1 MNDQTILRTS
11 VTSDN
16 LNKKKGEGGR
26 VQLSGGLLSS
36 VLKAFQNSSLSALT
50 PQQHYAYS
58 SHCTRSIHFLKC

>member
-16 LNKKKGEGGR
+16 LNKKKGGGR

-36 VLKAFQNSSLSALT
+36 VLKAFHNSSLSALT
-50 PQQHYAYS
+50 PRQQYAYS
-58 SHCTRSIHFLKC
+58 THCSRSIHFLKC